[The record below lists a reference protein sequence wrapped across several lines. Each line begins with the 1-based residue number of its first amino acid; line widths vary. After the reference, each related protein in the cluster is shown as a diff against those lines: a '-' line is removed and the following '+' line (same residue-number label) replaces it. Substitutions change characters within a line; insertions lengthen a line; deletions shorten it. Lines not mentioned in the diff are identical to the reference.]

1 MTITEDLREK
11 ARRLDCKIGFSCSKY
26 LADEFG
32 IECGEVSCGECY
44 ARLFERIAD
53 RVEAETDELR
63 GLRDENE
70 KLRDMVREPQL
81 PDGVEWPRFEDGG
94 LVKVGDEIEHG
105 GKAWEVDAICF
116 DREGWSMALSRN
128 LDISRMSGS
137 YGEPAKRPTPKVL
150 DADGVPIRVGDTVY
164 FADGN
169 RSALIVERIDANGGK
184 PAVDLVYA
192 GERIHWHSANPEK
205 LTHEPPDSWERLE
218 EDAAKRV
225 CEYAGA
231 QKSIADADRY
241 TCLEC
246 PYDEPGPHTDA
257 GCHER
262 MRLDLVRR
270 AKALA
275 KAGGV
280 E

>member
-1 MTITEDLREK
+1 MGIANELRER
-11 ARRLDCKIGFSCSKY
+11 A
-26 LADEFG
+26 
-32 IECGEVSCGECY
+32 
-44 ARLFERIAD
+44 
-53 RVEAETDELR
+53 
-63 GLRDENE
+63 
-70 KLRDMVREPQL
+70 L
-81 PDGVEWPRFEDGG
+81 PEGVEWPSFEDGAPVG
-94 LVKVGDEIEHG
+94 IGDEVEYQMVG
-105 GKAWEVDAICF
+105 WSVVAFAFGDK
-116 DREGWSMALSRN
+116 GWSMTLARDLDVSQLSG
-128 LDISRMSGS
+128 D
-137 YGEPAKRPTPKVL
+137 YGERVKRYERPTPKVL
-150 DADGVPIRVGDTVY
+150 DADGAPIEVGDTVY
-164 FADGN
+164 CDGDPEQ
-169 RSALIVERIDANGGK
+169 LIVDSFDDPGC
-184 PAVDLVYA
+184 VYLKLA
-192 GERIHWHSANPEK
+192 KNPDSMLYTIEPSR
-205 LTHEPPDSWERLE
+205 LTHERPDSWERIE
-218 EDAAKRV
+218 EDAAKPV